1 MKRLEFAIQM
11 ENEGEKYYLSQAALH
26 QTDPLHQVFEKLAHA
41 EHRHADLL
49 LKRAQNENYS
59 LDDKTLDSFKGVF
72 DGLANFKSKDF
83 YPPDQLAVYRL
94 AITLEQKSIE
104 LYQAMLNDATDE
116 NDRVLL
122 KFLVDQEKTH
132 LALFDEL
139 EVLLNRPVDW
149 IEAAEFG
156 KREEY

>member
-1 MKRLEFAIQM
+1 MRRLDFAIQM
-11 ENEGEKYYLSQAALH
+11 ENEGEQYYLSQAALH

-49 LKRAQNENYS
+49 QKRAQNENYS
-59 LDDKTLDSFKGVF
+59 LDDKMLECFKNVF
-72 DGLANFKSKDF
+72 DGLADFKSKDF

-94 AITLEQKSIE
+94 AIGLEQKSIE
-104 LYQAMLNDATDE
+104 LYQAMLNDAADE

-122 KFLVDQEKTH
+122 KFLVDQEKIH

-139 EVLLNRPVDW
+139 EIMLNRPVDW